1 MAYPTADDAPAANF
15 AWVFTCGAP
24 TFSTRTGA
32 LFIFLEWTTMP
43 DLSSGQ
49 AAAAEAAQD
58 AKLAVC
64 VYCGSSNAAAPAFL
78 EAAFEI
84 GGDFAKAGLKLVYGG
99 GGVGLMGATARGA
112 HAAGGQVLGIIPE
125 FLRGREQPFDDVE
138 TVIVTSMHERKMMMF
153 ERSDAFVVLPG
164 GIGTLE
170 EIIELLSWRRLDLHR
185 KPIVFHNPDGFW
197 DPLFALLRHTIDQGL
212 TPPSLADCWRV
223 TEKASDITP
232 ALLAWLAE
240 TGQENASSNVRLLT

>member
-1 MAYPTADDAPAANF
+1 
-15 AWVFTCGAP
+15 VFTCGAL
-24 TFSTRTGA
+24 TLISRTGA

-43 DLSSGQ
+43 DLSSTQ
-49 AAAAEAAQD
+49 AGDAASATAAR
-58 AKLAVC
+58 AVC
-64 VYCGSSNAAAPAFL
+64 VYCGSSNSAAPAYL
-78 EAAFEI
+78 EAAFQI

-99 GGVGLMGATARGA
+99 A
-112 HAAGGQVLGIIPE
+112 HQAGGKVLGIIPE

-138 TVIVTSMHERKMMMF
+138 TVVVTSMHERKMMMF

-197 DPLFALLRHTIDQGL
+197 DPLFALLQHTIDQGL

-223 TEKASDITP
+223 ASEASDITP
-232 ALLAWLAE
+232 ALLAWLTE
-240 TGQENASSNVRLLT
+240 SEQEEASSNVRLLT

>member
-1 MAYPTADDAPAANF
+1 
-15 AWVFTCGAP
+15 VFTCGAP
-24 TFSTRTGA
+24 TLFTRTGA

-49 AAAAEAAQD
+49 D
-58 AKLAVC
+58 APLTSVC
-64 VYCGSSNAAAPAFL
+64 VYCGSSNAADPAFL

-84 GGDFAKAGLKLVYGG
+84 GADFARAGLKLVYGG

-112 HAAGGQVLGIIPE
+112 HAAGGAVLGIIPD
-125 FLRGREQPFDDVE
+125 FLRDREQPFDDVE
-138 TVIVTSMHERKMMMF
+138 TVIVTSMHERKMLMF

-185 KPIVFHNPDGFW
+185 KPIVFHNPRGFW
-197 DPLFALLRHTIDQGL
+197 DPLFALLRHTIDEGL
-212 TPPSLADCWRV
+212 TPPALVDSWLSF
-223 TEKASDITP
+223 EKAGDITP
-232 ALLAWLAE
+232 ALLSWSVKS
-240 TGQENASSNVRLLT
+240 GQTDVSDTVRLLT